1 MITFRF
7 IILWNLMADS
17 KQKFEKIFRIKNCE
31 IFVLK
36 FNNIYFLYFFKFL
49 LREFWRF
56 VYWWFVFFFLY
67 KILFMVDQCFFFCP
81 FPPRFLGF
89 SFCFFGLSHPKFEVF
104 LYFILSSWELVIL
117 TRLCIFWLILLL
129 VEKIETS
136 SRPWVFP
143 GRRLSDNMQTDRFLV
158 YSVAWAKYCYLLW
171 DFSVATGPH

>member
-67 KILFMVDQCFFFCP
+67 KILFMVDQCFFLS
-81 FPPRFLGF
+81 FPNPISGFFLF
-89 SFCFFGLSHPKFEVF
+89 AFLAFLTQSSKFFFV
-104 LYFILSSWELVIL
+104 LY
-117 TRLCIFWLILLL
+117 
-129 VEKIETS
+129 
-136 SRPWVFP
+136 WVFEN
-143 GRRLSDNMQTDRFLV
+143 RWFSLDCVFFDWF
-158 YSVAWAKYCYLLW
+158 CYL
-171 DFSVATGPH
+171 